1 MADDAPPQPQR
12 EESVLPALFKAVEG
26 LPMAPSTRFALQQ
39 TFTPLLEEDDDT
51 QSYAALL
58 ASLSGVAERAHRAR
72 LLSLLA
78 CTCKAAKDLADGD
91 EPTADA
97 AAMRRAVEAQAASLL
112 EVTSL
117 LASSNLLHHDV
128 AKCLAALS
136 EGDAVVEA
144 PQVGDEEP
152 PHEAWERL
160 TERVTLAVERDV
172 DESEM
177 GHEELQSLTP
187 RSMSDL
193 VGRIKHERVIVALRD
208 YV

>member
-12 EESVLPALFKAVEG
+12 QESVLPALFKAVEG

-39 TFTPLLEEDDDT
+39 TFTPLLEEEYDT
-51 QSYAALL
+51 QSYTALL
-58 ASLSGVAERAHRAR
+58 TSLSGVAERAHRAR
-72 LLSLLA
+72 LLSMLA

-117 LASSNLLHHDV
+117 LASLLQRDV
-128 AKCLAALS
+128 AMRLAALS

-144 PQVGDEEP
+144 PQIGDEEP

-193 VGRIKHERVIVALRD
+193 VGRIKHERVMVALRD